1 MNEIART
8 TPDGKVEAKARSE
21 GSRLSSVDKAAPPLL
36 LPEPEMRVERS
47 KRGGKRGR
55 IDRAGRPHR
64 RPLCPPPLPRR
75 ILAVNIIALVIPVV
89 GLLYLDNYR
98 QNLIQS
104 ELELLKT
111 EANIFSGALA
121 ESGVVP
127 GPLGEERLLP
137 ETTRQTVRRLVDVS
151 QTRARE

>member
-1 MNEIART
+1 M
-8 TPDGKVEAKARSE
+8 
-21 GSRLSSVDKAAPPLL
+21 
-36 LPEPEMRVERS
+36 
-47 KRGGKRGR
+47 
-55 IDRAGRPHR
+55 
-64 RPLCPPPLPRR
+64 
-75 ILAVNIIALVIPVV
+75 V

-111 EANIFSGALA
+111 EAKLFSGALA
-121 ESGVVP
+121 ASGVVT

-151 QTRARE
+151 QTRARLFSPDGVADRRQLPAVRRRAAWWRCSRWRRWKPMTASCGA

>member
-8 TPDGKVEAKARSE
+8 NKQGEIEGKALSE
-21 GSRLSSVDKAAPPLL
+21 GSRLSSVEKAGTPILL
-36 LPEPEMRVERS
+36 QPEPEMRVERS
-47 KRGGKRGR
+47 KRGGKRDR

-64 RPLCPPPLPRR
+64 RPLWQSPLTRR

-89 GLLYLDNYR
+89 GLPYLDNYR
-98 QNLIQS
+98 QNLIES

-111 EANIFSGALA
+111 EAQIFSGALA
-121 ESGVVP
+121 ASAVVT

-137 ETTRQTVRRLVDVS
+137 ATTPQTGRRLAAVPH
-151 QTRARE
+151 ARGR